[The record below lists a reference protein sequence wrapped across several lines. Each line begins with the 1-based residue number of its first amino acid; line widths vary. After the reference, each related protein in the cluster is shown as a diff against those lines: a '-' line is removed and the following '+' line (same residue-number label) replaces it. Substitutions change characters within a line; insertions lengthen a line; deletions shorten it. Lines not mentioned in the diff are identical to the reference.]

1 MKKYWKSIAVIIG
14 IILSIGTFYVNSAI
28 SAEHYPVLTVQT
40 VNGDVE
46 EMESLII
53 EGAYRNLSSMNYLG
67 TDLKITAQGSSYN
80 SPSLLDR
87 VTGYYPTVI
96 KELKEANR
104 SFMRGKS
111 LAANQ
116 YFEDN
121 QFLAYANIDQKI
133 SSLGSSK
140 FNFEISVLNKA
151 DDEVNSFTLK
161 VPVED
166 GLDHVFLEDVQLVKD
181 KIYLITQNM
190 TIKNDDFN
198 DEKRVYEIDR
208 ISQKLTNQ
216 EALLKFTQWKE
227 SLHTHI
233 QLVEGSPT
241 AATEHIIMVKTEDT
255 VMEDTEST
263 RVTDSKQEIISYNL
277 ASKVTETINIPGL
290 NLEEN
295 QLSFV
300 KGSTIY
306 FTRVEEQELIV
317 TPYQLGAN
325 QVEQDYR
332 IQLRSTIDNE
342 HIESPI
348 ISVEEDKLY
357 VVSRQIDS
365 NFNGDVAVV
374 DIKTGEP
381 LFEGQITLGNSSEE
395 HGDFEIYMHE
405 ISVKQ

>member
-1 MKKYWKSIAVIIG
+1 MKKYWKSIAVISG

-28 SAEHYPVLTVQT
+28 SAEHYPDLTVQT
-40 VNGDVE
+40 INGDAE

-53 EGAYRNLSSMNYLG
+53 EGAYRNLSSVNYMG
-67 TDLKITAQGSSYN
+67 TDLKITAQGSSYDR
-80 SPSLLDR
+80 PSLLDR
-87 VTGYYPTVI
+87 VIGYYPTVI
-96 KELKEANR
+96 KELQDEYR
-104 SFMRGKS
+104 SFMRGKH

-121 QFLAYANIDQKI
+121 EFLAYANVDQRI
-133 SSLGSSK
+133 SSHGPSK

-151 DDEVNSFTLK
+151 DDEVVSFSLK
-161 VPVED
+161 VPAEE
-166 GLDHVFLEDVQLVKD
+166 GMDHVFLEDVQLVED

-190 TIKNDDFN
+190 TIKNDDFI

-227 SLHTHI
+227 SLHTHTR
-233 QLVEGSPT
+233 LAEGNPT
-241 AATEHIIMVKTEDT
+241 AANEHIIMVKTEDT
-255 VMEDTEST
+255 VMEETESI

-295 QLSFV
+295 QVSFV

-332 IQLRSTIDNE
+332 VQLHSTIENGHLE
-342 HIESPI
+342 HPMV
-348 ISVEEDKLY
+348 SVEEDKLY
-357 VVSRQIDS
+357 VVSYQIDS
-365 NFNGDVAVV
+365 NLNGDVAVL
-374 DIKTGEP
+374 DMQTGKL
-381 LFEGQITLGNSSEE
+381 LFQGQITLENSSEKHE
-395 HGDFEIYMHE
+395 DFEIYMNE
-405 ISVKQ
+405 IYVKH

>member
-40 VNGDVE
+40 VNGDAE

-53 EGAYRNLSSMNYLG
+53 EGSYRNLSSMNYLG